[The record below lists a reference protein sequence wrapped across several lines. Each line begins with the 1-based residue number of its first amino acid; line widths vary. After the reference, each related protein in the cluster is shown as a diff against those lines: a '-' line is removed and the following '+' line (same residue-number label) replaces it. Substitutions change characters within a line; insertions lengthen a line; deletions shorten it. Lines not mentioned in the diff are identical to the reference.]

1 MLNEVSFEGRRF
13 TSLIPSKCEVKSP
26 YPWIS
31 IQPRIRPHT
40 PWHGISMR
48 VYAGEFP
55 RILFAGNPVSEKNSS
70 RKPDEQARLP
80 TPRYPISMRVY
91 VGEFPRMSLLG
102 FSVNKSVVVAFGRH
116 YEHHGRGEWSRSHQ
130 AQGPQLHWRSSWYNL
145 CMLTQCAA
153 HKLT

>member
-55 RILFAGNPVSEKNSS
+55 RTLLAGNCVSGIHLCYSAW
-70 RKPDEQARLP
+70 QVGLP
-80 TPRYPISMRVY
+80 KEAGSKEHKMSIFPTRILLATDGSEEATLAAQTAIDLANKTGSELH
-91 VGEFPRMSLLG
+91 VGVRQHIALLSCP
-102 FSVNKSVVVAFGRH
+102 F
-116 YEHHGRGEWSRSHQ
+116 
-130 AQGPQLHWRSSWYNL
+130 
-145 CMLTQCAA
+145 
-153 HKLT
+153 

>member
-55 RILFAGNPVSEKNSS
+55 RTLLAGNGVSEKNSS
-70 RKPDEQARLP
+70 RKLNDQACFLHP
-80 TPRYPISMRVY
+80 STVNLCECMPRIPEAWYPRRTS
-91 VGEFPRMSLLG
+91 LG
-102 FSVNKSVVVAFGRH
+102 FSVNSPSYKVTCSVPLIVGGSPWLKGV
-116 YEHHGRGEWSRSHQ
+116 
-130 AQGPQLHWRSSWYNL
+130 
-145 CMLTQCAA
+145 
-153 HKLT
+153 